1 MNYTNDARSYFVL
14 PFFGGLTADEEEDI
28 KNEHDTYDVYVDND
42 FVGKKILLTE
52 NDNINDVLDFVSS
65 QGIKEVTARLNGDHY
80 LIEANNEDIERTKKV
95 ISTYLE
101 NR

>member
-14 PFFGGLTADEEEDI
+14 PFFGGLTADEGEDM
-28 KNEHDTYDVYVDND
+28 KSEHDTYDVYVENE
-42 FVGKKILLTE
+42 FVGKKVLLTE
-52 NDNINDVLDFVSS
+52 NDDINDVLDFVSS
-65 QGIKEVTARLNGDHY
+65 QGITDVKAHLNGDHY